1 MRHTTFK
8 IALAGAALLIATTAF
23 AVDFPVKAVR
33 IVTPFPPPGGSVD
46 LAAACV
52 AYATWLDQMEFRDE
66 ARRYA
71 PPVF

>member
-8 IALAGAALLIATTAF
+8 IALAGAASLIATTAF
-23 AVDFPVKAVR
+23 AGDFPVKAVR
-33 IVTPFPPPGGSVD
+33 IVTPFPPGGSVD

-71 PPVF
+71 HPAF